1 MNATQHVETRP
12 SPLTTTAREEGIP
25 PLPQEEHVIRTNTLQ
40 KKKATEDQ
48 LASDPHAGKPTTWT
62 TIRAET
68 DPTEESTAGGPATAA
83 VNALKKRREETSHEY
98 K

>member
-12 SPLTTTAREEGIP
+12 SLQTTTAQDEEIL
-25 PLPQEEHVIRTNTLQ
+25 PLLREEHVTRTNTLQ

-62 TIRAET
+62 TTKAET
-68 DPTEESTAGGPATAA
+68 DPTEESTAGGPAAAA
-83 VNALKKRREETSHEY
+83 VNALKKHREETSHAY
-98 K
+98 R